1 MAAIAK
7 TDRETGAT
15 RSLIGHSLD
24 VAHCVNAMLG
34 RGASRKRLGAA
45 VGLELNDVHV
55 ARLSVLAGLHDLGK
69 ATNGFQD
76 RISGRGPGT
85 GHVAEAVAV
94 VNAQGA
100 LCDAVRSAICADL
113 INTWCDDPQSVLYAI
128 FCHHGEPVAQP
139 RISAATAALTQ
150 QWAAKSEYDPVVEVS
165 DLVKALLAVFPQ
177 ALERADPFPVT
188 TQLEHTLAG
197 LVMTADWMGSD
208 TRYRF

>member
-15 RSLIGHSLD
+15 RSLVGHSLD
-24 VAHCVNAMLG
+24 VAHCVHAMLSY
-34 RGASRKRLGAA
+34 GASRKRLGEAA
-45 VGLELNDVHV
+45 GLELNDVHV
-55 ARLSVLAGLHDLGK
+55 ARLSVLAGLHDMGK

-85 GHVAEAVAV
+85 GHVAEAIAA
-94 VNAQGA
+94 VNAQGR

-139 RISAATAALTQ
+139 RIDAASATLSQQWTALT
-150 QWAAKSEYDPVVEVS
+150 AYDPCAEV
-165 DLVKALLAVFPQ
+165 DALVKKLLGVF
-177 ALERADPFPVT
+177 
-188 TQLEHTLAG
+188 
-197 LVMTADWMGSD
+197 
-208 TRYRF
+208 